1 MTPKKQ
7 MPIVNAPATG
17 EANSVFGFTRYFRI
31 RPEDTGGAFCVFEE
45 EVEEGAGPPLHIHH
59 NQHEMFTVLSGSVK
73 FHCDGTEAV
82 AEAGT
87 TALIPPGARHA
98 FKGIGPGTSRVLVML
113 SPGYGEGFF
122 REAEKEGL
130 SSKDSA
136 DRVNELAAKYGVE
149 FVGPPID

>member
-1 MTPKKQ
+1 MTQKHI
-7 MPIVNAPATG
+7 PIVNALATG
-17 EANSVFGFTRYFRI
+17 EANSVFGFKRYFRI
-31 RPEDTGGAFCVFEE
+31 TPEDTGGAFCVFEE
-45 EVEEGAGPPLHIHH
+45 EIEEGDGPPLHIHYDA
-59 NQHEMFTVLSGSVK
+59 HEMFTVLSGSVK
-73 FHCDGTEAV
+73 FHCDGTEAM
-82 AEAGT
+82 AGPGT

-122 REAEKEGL
+122 RAVAKEGL
-130 SSKDSA
+130 STQDGT